1 MNADQLLANYERV
14 AGAPNAVQRLRSFIL
29 DVAVRGKLVPQ
40 DPTDVPASELLKE
53 IAAEKAR
60 LAKAGVIKHP
70 KAIRTPL
77 AQISPFTLPDNW
89 RWSQVAE
96 IGVLSPRNK
105 AEEDAQ
111 VSFVPM
117 ALIPAEYG
125 MASAHEIRNWGEIK
139 KGYTHF
145 AEGDVCLAK
154 ITPCF
159 ENGKSTVFRSLT
171 GGLGSGT
178 TELHIARPLFVNAT
192 YVLLFLKSPRF
203 IAAGI
208 PKMTGTA
215 GQKRLPAEHFANS
228 PFPLPPLAE
237 QHRIVAKVDEL
248 MALCDQLEAAR
259 VEREATRKHLTAMSL
274 AQLNTPDPDPTVF
287 QSHAVF
293 TLDNL
298 DHVTARPEQIKAFRQ
313 TILNLAVRGK
323 LVPQDPSNEDAAPLL
338 ISIKQAWDARSASGE
353 VKKPKVWNA
362 VGISDAPFEVPNNWA
377 LVRLGQAMDLINGRA
392 FKPTDWTPEGMP
404 IVRIQNLNNPTAAFN
419 RFDGDVK
426 NQFLIDTGDF
436 LISWS
441 GTPGTSFGAHIWDRG
456 PAVLNQHIFKAIL
469 IGNAFAPHFLKLA
482 INSRLLEMIE
492 QAHGGVGLQHI
503 TKPKLGAVVLTLPP
517 LAEQHRIVA
526 KVDELMALCD
536 QLEVSLAI
544 GDDTRR
550 QLLDALLHET
560 LAPATT
566 SRNNLAT
573 DGTSKAPE
581 GTIPTG

>member
-29 DVAVRGKLVPQ
+29 DLAVRGKLVPQ
-40 DPTDVPASELLKE
+40 DPNDVPASELLKE

-60 LAKAGVIKHP
+60 LVKAGVIKNS

-77 AQISPFTLPDNW
+77 AHISPFTLPDNW

-96 IGVLSPRNK
+96 IGVLSPRNE
-105 AEEDAQ
+105 AEDGAQ

-117 ALIPAEYG
+117 ALIPAKYG
-125 MASAHEIRNWGEIK
+125 MASAHEIRNWRDIK

-145 AEGDVCLAK
+145 AEGDVGLAK

-171 GGLGSGT
+171 GGSGSGT

-259 VEREATRKHLTAMSL
+259 AEREATRNHLTAMSL

-293 TLDNL
+293 TLENL
-298 DHVTARPEQIKAFRQ
+298 DHVTARPDQIKALRQ

-323 LVPQDPSNEDAAPLL
+323 LVPQDPSEENAAPLL
-338 ISIKQAWDARSASGE
+338 IAIKQVWDARTASGK

-362 VGISDAPFEVPNNWA
+362 LGISDAPFEVPNNWA
-377 LVRLGQAMDLINGRA
+377 LVRLGQAMELINGRA
-392 FKPTDWTPEGMP
+392 FKPSDWTREGMP

-419 RFDGDVK
+419 RYDGDVK

-456 PAVLNQHIFKAIL
+456 PAVLNQHIFKAVL
-469 IGNAFAPHFLKLA
+469 IGK
-482 INSRLLEMIE
+482 R
-492 QAHGGVGLQHI
+492 VR
-503 TKPKLGAVVLTLPP
+503 T
-517 LAEQHRIVA
+517 
-526 KVDELMALCD
+526 
-536 QLEVSLAI
+536 
-544 GDDTRR
+544 
-550 QLLDALLHET
+550 
-560 LAPATT
+560 
-566 SRNNLAT
+566 
-573 DGTSKAPE
+573 
-581 GTIPTG
+581 